1 MADGGGPRPPRGDG
15 GRGMRWRLSISLCR
29 TDGQAILLLD
39 GRLGHS
45 TVPELQAAA
54 RPLLSEGVPDLV
66 LDLSC
71 VDYLSSAALEA
82 IEEMSRDLA
91 ARGGRLTL
99 RAPADPVRIAL
110 ELSGDLL
117 PHIDPPRE

>member
-15 GRGMRWRLSISLCR
+15 GRGMRWRLSIRLCR

-54 RPLLSEGVPDLV
+54 RPLLSEGVPHLV

-91 ARGGRLTL
+91 GKGGRLTL

>member
-1 MADGGGPRPPRGDG
+1 
-15 GRGMRWRLSISLCR
+15 MRWRLSIRLCR

-45 TVPELQAAA
+45 TVPELRAAA
-54 RPLLSEGVPDLV
+54 GPLLLEGVPDLV

-71 VDYLSSAALEA
+71 VDYLSSAALGA
-82 IEEMSRDLA
+82 IEQMARDLA
-91 ARGGRLTL
+91 GRGARLTL
-99 RAPADPVRIAL
+99 RSPADPVRIAL

-117 PHIDPPRE
+117 SHIDPPRE